1 MHRSGGTLG
10 LCVAVLL
17 ACSNAVALTTA
28 ISQTRSVSASAQ
40 VTNGPASS
48 QSFSASDF
56 APFDQTASAYSQQPN
71 TTGCCYVASSIRQTS
86 AIEDGHFSAVLTGN
100 MSYNTIGGPA
110 TTQSI
115 YDVVFALSAAS
126 NYKISNGLRT
136 YGSYGSHVVTLWD
149 ENGQVIV
156 QVYSSYYP
164 PGSQPGDPGFPS
176 ISGSLGPG
184 TYRFTAQWD
193 RNTPSDF
200 GPENQFDALAD
211 LRFTAIPEPTTA
223 SLFALGLGMLGARAQ
238 IRRLRPCQ

>member
-1 MHRSGGTLG
+1 MHRPGVVLSLFVVALLG
-10 LCVAVLL
+10 ISPAG
-17 ACSNAVALTTA
+17 ALTTA
-28 ISQTRSVSASAQ
+28 TAQARSVSASAQ
-40 VTNGPASS
+40 VSNGPASS

-56 APFDQTASAYSQQPN
+56 APFDQTAYAYSQQPN
-71 TTGCCYVASSIRQTS
+71 TAGCCYVASSIRQTS
-86 AIEDGHFSAVLTGN
+86 SIEDGHFSATLTGN

-126 NYKISNGLRT
+126 NYKISNGFRT

-156 QVYSSYYP
+156 QTYGNYYP
-164 PGSQPGDPGFPS
+164 PGSQPGDLGFPS
-176 ISGSLGPG
+176 VSGTLGPG

-193 RNTPSDF
+193 RNTPTDF
-200 GPENQFDALAD
+200 GPENQFDAVAD